1 MWKYAVFVLAAG
13 AAIAGI
19 TMVYWQKTGPAFADA
34 SDAALVAQGKT
45 VYADQCAS
53 CHGVN
58 LEGQPNWRQRRADG
72 RLPAPP
78 HDETGHTWHHPDAH
92 LFQVTKYGTA
102 AVAGPDYKTDMS
114 AFGEIL
120 SDTEIWAVLAF
131 IKSRWPA
138 AIQCRHSEL
147 NRNQR

>member
-1 MWKYAVFVLAAG
+1 MWKCAVFVLAAG

-72 RLPAPP
+72 RLPSPP

-138 AIQCRHSEL
+138 AIQRRHSEL

>member
-58 LEGQPNWRQRRADG
+58 LEGQP
-72 RLPAPP
+72 
-78 HDETGHTWHHPDAH
+78 TWHHPDAH

-138 AIQCRHSEL
+138 AIQRRHSEL